1 MKIAISLLILSV
13 ILFVSGITNLAYTSY
28 ILLEKY
34 PDLQVVYNGE
44 LEAGQQI
51 TTPINVTKGEQLT
64 ISILAGSKNP
74 LFFYIEDVKQDVIVE
89 NIFSE
94 KISFPL
100 SVNQSGIHT
109 IGVGNMGD
117 TSVQID
123 NYISENPILD
133 TEFVKELANNSL
145 ISYLL
150 ILVAIVLFL
159 VGLVLYFIKKIIKPQ
174 KNKN

>member
-1 MKIAISLLILSV
+1 MKIATLFLILSA
-13 ILFVSGITNLAYTSY
+13 ILFVSGITNLVYTSY

-34 PDLQVVYNGE
+34 PDLQVIYAGE
-44 LEAGQQI
+44 LEGGQQV
-51 TTPINVTKGEQLT
+51 TTQINVTEGEHLT

-94 KISFPL
+94 KMSFPL

-123 NYISENPILD
+123 NYISKNPILD
-133 TEFVKELANNSL
+133 TEFVKGLSNNSL

-150 ILVAIVLFL
+150 IFVAIVLFL
-159 VGLVLYFIKKIIKPQ
+159 IGLVLYFIKKIIKSP
-174 KNKN
+174 KRN